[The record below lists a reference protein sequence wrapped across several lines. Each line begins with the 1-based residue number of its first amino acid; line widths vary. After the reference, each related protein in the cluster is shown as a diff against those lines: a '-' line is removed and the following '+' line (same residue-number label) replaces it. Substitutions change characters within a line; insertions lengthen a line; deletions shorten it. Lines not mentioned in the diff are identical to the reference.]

1 MADDDTPLP
10 QSQRAELQKRLASLE
25 DDKSRAVSWGELR
38 TERGARKL

>member
-10 QSQRAELQKRLASLE
+10 QSQRAELLKRLASLE

-38 TERGARKL
+38 TEWGARKL